1 MDKSYRQIL
10 TKENELYNLN
20 FQKYAGPL
28 KHKIN
33 YSNGLDRLQKL
44 ITCQVEEITP

>member
-20 FQKYAGPL
+20 FQKYAGPTPL
-28 KHKIN
+28 KTQN
-33 YSNGLDRLQKL
+33 KL
-44 ITCQVEEITP
+44 F